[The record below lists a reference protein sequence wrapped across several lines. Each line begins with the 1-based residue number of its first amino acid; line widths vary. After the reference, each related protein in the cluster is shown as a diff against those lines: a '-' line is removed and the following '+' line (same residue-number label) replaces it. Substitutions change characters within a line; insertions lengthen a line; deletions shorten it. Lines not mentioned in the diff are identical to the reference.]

1 MCLQF
6 ADIDDIIGFCDG
18 SNQVKAAVCKSGGT
32 ADRAGGEI
40 RIETGVGLKTVHAAS
55 AVDSVH
61 VFRVIKTAGAFR
73 DGNVCNAVFSEITD
87 YSADYKGMGRGG
99 KLRTFCHDE
108 IRFYYDFH
116 AGSEIL
122 LYI

>member
-1 MCLQF
+1 M
-6 ADIDDIIGFCDG
+6 
-18 SNQVKAAVCKSGGT
+18 
-32 ADRAGGEI
+32 
-40 RIETGVGLKTVHAAS
+40 TGVIRLKLRFANPAGQLTVREVKS
-55 AVDSVH
+55 VLVDSVH

-87 YSADYKGMGRGG
+87 YSANYKGMGRGG